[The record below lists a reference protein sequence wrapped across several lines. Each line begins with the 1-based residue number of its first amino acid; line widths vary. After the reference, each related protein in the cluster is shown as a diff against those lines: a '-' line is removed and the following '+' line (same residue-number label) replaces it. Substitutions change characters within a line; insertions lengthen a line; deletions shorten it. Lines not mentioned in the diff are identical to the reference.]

1 MIINFKYLFTIIIF
15 TSIINCKGQKE
26 EIPDK
31 SKVRLS
37 NIEKKSN
44 EIFIGKVFFSGDE
57 LKDYEFIKSDKTTID
72 SISYSIYKNIHN
84 KKYVF
89 SLERLLKTDDVEK
102 YKIIDTVNIKKNV
115 PINELKVEKSRIDNG
130 VNLIYNQQLL
140 KSWRFK
146 INNQAQINWKG
157 TYSVNIDYG
166 KLDEFSEMTIDYD
179 IEISNNKCIFSG
191 MGYQTSF
198 TDQCK
203 IEEKGNRLILKYE
216 KNIEG
221 DGFSDHSK
229 IDTLAIL
236 ILKNNKYYIKSP
248 IVANK
253 NWNYNTEL
261 ILNKK

>member
-1 MIINFKYLFTIIIF
+1 MLISLQD
-15 TSIINCKGQKE
+15 CKGQNDKKIKE
-26 EIPDK
+26 TSGSKQLEIVNVSSSICGENSSSQEDFSQIK
-31 SKVRLS
+31 HWKLSSKDVLEIINHSEKINPTDLHYVYS
-37 NIEKKSN
+37 NLPCEIEATIKSN
-44 EIFIGKVFFSGDE
+44 GETNKITINAGGYYYLNNDVYACKTSKCYSFFPKEAREGD
-57 LKDYEFIKSDKTTID
+57 DSDDIKNETILSSSNPD
-72 SISYSIYKNIHN
+72 TLWNGNYSL
-84 KKYVF
+84 
-89 SLERLLKTDDVEK
+89 S
-102 YKIIDTVNIKKNV
+102 
-115 PINELKVEKSRIDNG
+115 
-130 VNLIYNQQLL
+130 
-140 KSWRFK
+140 
-146 INNQAQINWKG
+146 
-157 TYSVNIDYG
+157 IDYG
-166 KLDEFSEMTIDYD
+166 KLDQFSEMAIDYD

-203 IEEKGNRLILKYE
+203 IEEKDNQLILKYE